1 MRNKIKLTAV
11 LLIFC
16 MLFQVPVFAVQDAPD
31 KEARYSFAVEF
42 LNAIGVLS
50 DFGDISDIDFDKN
63 LSRGEFAEAMV
74 KATGG
79 KGSTAEK
86 ISFSDV
92 AENHPKAE
100 YIAAAVS
107 SGLMKGYGDGSF
119 LPDYPVKYEEAIK
132 VAVTALGYS
141 IRADFG
147 GGYPS
152 GYLSEANRLS
162 ILDYVSGKI
171 GTFISIGDFAMLLAN
186 TLNTEILET
195 AAVSGDSVI
204 MNTDSD
210 ITLLNSSL
218 DIYTQVGRVTETERS
233 ALTGVTT
240 LDKGTAIIGDKFYNS
255 ENSNVT
261 DWLGYYVTAYY
272 KDENNLL
279 FVWPEKHRTL
289 TVKAADIVSDHSGFS
304 VTRLVYEDDSER
316 IKEAE
321 ISPYAD
327 LIYNGV
333 SISGYTADDLAPKNG
348 WVKLVDNDRDNI
360 FDIVFIEEYRD
371 IIVGAAD
378 AKECIV
384 KNIKNSSDF
393 VELNPEGTDKY
404 FFEIEQDGKS
414 VDFSSIV
421 SGDVLSVFESRN
433 KSGVK
438 FFRVVISKNSF
449 IGPLESKYVE
459 DGKTTVVIGETEYEI
474 SDYFSEYF
482 SDLPL
487 NTAGK
492 YLTNFEG
499 VLVGFGG
506 NKERVNRYGYLIKAG
521 ADGGLS
527 GKVQFKMLT
536 EYGEIEILNA
546 AEKLN
551 VDGTVYKGSSVQTEM
566 INGSCLKLNGSYR
579 QIVRYK
585 TDETGLV
592 TEIDTVKKGARTE
605 DELTEDFQA
614 GERYYYAG
622 SMGAD
627 KFDFGIN
634 ASETAVFMVPKTE
647 EYFEDEEKYSGGT
660 GSSFLR
666 EGNRYNITA
675 YDTDD
680 DLLAGAVVIVQDIT
694 KDAGNARRS
703 VIVDRILTVADDI
716 VKFTGFQSGKYITR
730 YVEDPVLKSRV
741 LTFKKGDV
749 ITMTDD
755 VNGRMVYARK
765 LFTPTLDLRIDT
777 YNPATADPFDAD
789 ANGNITAGN
798 NDNIIYFGSNAD
810 DLQDQ
815 FRGEYSVL
823 LRKNG
828 SRIVMGGMNPDGTP
842 VTDDLSKLS
851 SLSIASNAVVT
862 IYSKADET
870 VKVGLVP
877 DLDKYVYGRKPD
889 ARIFIHTYVG
899 VVRDIFVFD
908 LSE

>member
-1 MRNKIKLTAV
+1 
-11 LLIFC
+11 

-42 LNAIGVLS
+42 LNAVGVLP
-50 DFGDISDIDFDKN
+50 DFGELSGLDFDKN
-63 LSRGEFAEAMV
+63 LTRGEFAEAMV

-79 KGSTAEK
+79 KGSTSEK
-86 ISFSDV
+86 ITFSDV
-92 AENHPKAE
+92 PENHMKAD

-107 SGLMKGYGDGSF
+107 LGLMNGYGDGSF

-162 ILDYVSGKI
+162 LLDNVSGKI
-171 GTFISIGDFAMLLAN
+171 GTFISIGDFAMLLVN

-204 MNTDSD
+204 LNTNSD
-210 ITLLNSSL
+210 ITLLNSAL
-218 DIYTQVGRVTETERS
+218 DIYSEAGRVTETERS

-279 FVWPEKHRTL
+279 FVWPEKHQTL
-289 TVKAADIVSDHSGFS
+289 TVKAEDIISDHSEFS
-304 VTRLVYEDDSER
+304 VTRFVYEDDSER
-316 IKEAE
+316 IKEAD

-333 SISGYTADDLAPKNG
+333 SVGGFTKEDLAPVNG
-348 WVKLVDNDRDNI
+348 WVKLVDNNRDNV
-360 FDIVFIEEYRD
+360 FDMVFVEEYRD
-371 IIVGAAD
+371 IIVGTTD
-378 AKECIV
+378 AKEFII

-393 VELNPEGTDKY
+393 VELNPEETDKY
-404 FFEIEQDGKS
+404 FFAIEENGKS
-414 VDFSSIV
+414 ADFGNIA
-421 SGDVLSVFESRN
+421 SGDVLSIFESKN
-433 KSGVK
+433 KDGVK
-438 FFRVVISKNSF
+438 FIRVVISKNNF
-449 IGPLESKYVE
+449 IGTLESKYVE
-459 DGKTTVVIGETEYEI
+459 DGKTTVVIGEKEYDISQYYTEH
-474 SDYFSEYF
+474 F
-482 SDLPL
+482 SDLPV
-487 NTAGK
+487 NTTGK

-506 NKERVNRYGYLIKAG
+506 NRERINSYGYLMKAG
-521 ADGGLS
+521 MDGGLS
-527 GKVQFKMLT
+527 GKVQFKVLT
-536 EYGEIEILNA
+536 ERGEIEVFTA
-546 AEKLN
+546 SEKLN
-551 VDGTVYKGSSVQTEM
+551 VDGTVYKGSSAQAELV
-566 INGSCLKLNGSYR
+566 NGSYLKQNGSYR
-579 QIVRYK
+579 QLVRYK
-585 TDETGLV
+585 TDEEGLIN
-592 TEIDTVKKGARTE
+592 ELDTVKNGARTN

-622 SMGAD
+622 SMGSD

-634 ASETAVFMVPKTE
+634 SSETAVFMVPKTE
-647 EYFEDEEKYSGGT
+647 EYFEDEERYSGGI

-666 EGNRYNITA
+666 EGNRYNISA
-675 YDTDD
+675 YDADD
-680 DLLAGAVVIVQDIT
+680 DLIAGAVVIVQDIS
-694 KDAGNARRS
+694 KDAGNARRA
-703 VIVDRILTVADDI
+703 VIVDKISTVSDDS

-730 YVEDPVLKSRV
+730 YVEDPVLKARV
-741 LTFKKGDV
+741 LTFRKGDL

-765 LFTPTLDLRIDT
+765 LFTPTLNLRIDT
-777 YNPATADPFDAD
+777 YNPATAEPLDAG
-789 ANGNITAGN
+789 ANGSITAGN
-798 NDNIIYFGSNAD
+798 NDNVIYFGSNAD

-815 FRGEYSVL
+815 FRGEYSALV
-823 LRKNG
+823 RKND
-828 SRIVMGGMNPDGTP
+828 SRIVFGGMNPDGTP
-842 VTDDLSKLS
+842 NVDDVSKLS
-851 SLSIASNAVVT
+851 SMSIASNAVIT
-862 IYSKADET
+862 IYSKADES
-870 VKVGLVP
+870 VRVGLIS
-877 DLDKYVYGRKPD
+877 DLDKYVYGRNPD

-899 VVRDIFVFD
+899 AVRDIFVFD